1 MKIIAVLNEK
11 GGVGKTTIATNLS
24 RGLQLMGH
32 RTLLV
37 DSDPQGSARDWHAA
51 AQDGST
57 LPPVVGMD
65 RPSLFKNLKQ
75 VAQDFD
81 WTVIDGSPRVEE
93 LAVASIKIA
102 DFVLIPVQ
110 PSPYDIWAAE
120 SLVDLVKTRREIA
133 EGKPGAG
140 LLISRQIVG
149 TKLAGEARAALE
161 GYQLPILSSLTSQR
175 VIYAQSASRGS
186 TVLDDEPNGAAAEEI
201 RAVIK
206 EIVSWS

>member
-1 MKIIAVLNEK
+1 MCI
-11 GGVGKTTIATNLS
+11 
-24 RGLQLMGH
+24 
-32 RTLLV
+32 
-37 DSDPQGSARDWHAA
+37 RD
-51 AQDGST
+51 
-57 LPPVVGMD
+57 
-65 RPSLFKNLKQ
+65 R
-75 VAQDFD
+75 
-81 WTVIDGSPRVEE
+81 
-93 LAVASIKIA
+93 
-102 DFVLIPVQ
+102 